1 MGGSLTMLTRHAVTA
16 TKVGTGICHR
26 APVSMVDQLF
36 LYSVILSLSETRSAG
51 RFSCPSDASYLFSA
65 SMVLWVFNRV
75 GAESLGDLVETGLG

>member
-1 MGGSLTMLTRHAVTA
+1 MLTRHAVTA

-36 LYSVILSLSETRSAG
+36 LYSVILSLSETRSTG

-65 SMVLWVFNRV
+65 SKKMVLWV